1 MLNIENLQLTLD
13 DWPLRYQMQIDTGE
27 IVAIQGISGVGKT
40 TLLNL
45 IGGYLMADSGT
56 VKWNQQPINSLSV
69 EKRPVSMLFQDH
81 NLFEH
86 ISVLDNLCLG
96 FSATAPVEAIMDA
109 ARHLGVD
116 EQLAKKPATLSGGQR
131 QRIALIRTLL
141 RPEPIVLLD
150 EPFAELD
157 PATREKAALWTR
169 AQAKS
174 AGKTVLLVTHQNED
188 VERVADRKIIL
199 NPLTNQRPA

>member
-1 MLNIENLQLTLD
+1 
-13 DWPLRYQMQIDTGE
+13 
-27 IVAIQGISGVGKT
+27 
-40 TLLNL
+40 
-45 IGGYLMADSGT
+45 
-56 VKWNQQPINSLSV
+56 
-69 EKRPVSMLFQDH
+69 
-81 NLFEH
+81 
-86 ISVLDNLCLG
+86 
-96 FSATAPVEAIMDA
+96 MDA

-157 PATREKAALWTR
+157 PSTREKAALWTR
-169 AQAKS
+169 AQAKL
-174 AGKTVLLVTHQNED
+174 AGKTVLLVTHQDED

-199 NPLTNQRPA
+199 S

>member
-1 MLNIENLQLTLD
+1 MLNIDNLQLTLD
-13 DWPLRYQMQIDTGE
+13 GWPLRYSMQIKTGE
-27 IVAIQGISGVGKT
+27 IVAIQGSSGVGKT

-45 IGGYLMADSGT
+45 ISGYLTADSGT
-56 VKWNQQPINSLSV
+56 IEWNQDPLNNLAV

-86 ISVLDNLCLG
+86 ISVLENLSLG
-96 FSATAPVEAIMDA
+96 FTTTAPIDAIMNA
-109 ARHLGVD
+109 ARYLGVD
-116 EQLAKKPATLSGGQR
+116 EQLEKKPANLSGGQR

-157 PATREKAALWTR
+157 PVTREKAALWTR
-169 AQAKS
+169 EHAKT
-174 AGKTVLLVTHQNED
+174 AGKTVLLVTHQDED
-188 VERVADRKIIL
+188 VERVADRRIIL
-199 NPLTNQRPA
+199 S